1 MITSRLRRKPAAPT
15 EPPAGRGSIAGR
27 GDIAGRGGIDGLLTF
42 LGRYLDAAALDN
54 IRDACAFG
62 AHAHAGQTRV
72 SGEAY
77 IHHPLAV
84 ARILGEMRMDSRT
97 IIAAV
102 LHDVLEDTDI
112 TPAELRAQFGGDV
125 ATLVDGVSKV
135 SQLEQQTREHAE
147 AASFRKMLMAT
158 ATDLRVIIIK
168 LADRLHNMRT
178 LESLR
183 AAKKRRVARQT
194 LEIYAPIANR
204 LGMRDL
210 AEELEDLS
218 LCNLYPKRHHA
229 ISKKLGGEKR
239 GQKSA
244 LGALCGKLG
253 AELRQ
258 AGIPARVH
266 GREKS
271 VYSVYRKMQ
280 QKKITL
286 RDMRDIHAIR
296 IITETRP
303 QCYPALGLIHQLYKP
318 RPGGFKDYIA
328 LPKTNGYQSL
338 HTVVIGPAGQPL
350 EVQIRSETMHRVAEQ
365 GVASHWL
372 YKTETTGEHAPQQ
385 LAQQWLSS
393 FLESQQK
400 SPDSGEF
407 LEHLKADLFP
417 DEVYVSTPKGEI
429 KRLPRGATA
438 LDFSYAV
445 HTGIG
450 NRCAGARI
458 NRRVVSLHEPLR
470 NGDHVEIVTSRSARP
485 HPAWLNYAVTSRA
498 RTSIRHFLK
507 QQKEKESFKLG
518 RKLLK
523 QALGKQG
530 YRRLRIPS
538 AHKVALL
545 QRLALKDWTQLL
557 RDIGYGA
564 DAGAESAGGGISR
577 PAALVIEGTERLLV
591 THASCCHPIPG
602 DQIIGAM
609 SGGKGLVVHRAI
621 CPLRRQIMRHP
632 DNYFHLAWSRD
643 IKGKFQVPL
652 KLETRNEPGALA
664 VVSNI
669 IAMHDSNINHLQ
681 VDPRNNASMMSVV
694 IEVTERAHLA
704 SIMRK
709 LRAENCVINLARA

>member
-1 MITSRLRRKPAAPT
+1 M
-15 EPPAGRGSIAGR
+15 
-27 GDIAGRGGIDGLLTF
+27 
-42 LGRYLDAAALDN
+42 
-54 IRDACAFG
+54 
-62 AHAHAGQTRV
+62 

-97 IIAAV
+97 IISAV

-112 TPAELRAQFGGDV
+112 TPAELRERFGEDV
-125 ATLVDGVSKV
+125 AALVDGVSKV
-135 SQLEQQTREHAE
+135 SQIEQETREHAE
-147 AASFRKMLMAT
+147 AASFRKMLLAT

-178 LESLR
+178 LGHLR
-183 AAKKRRVARQT
+183 AAKKRRVAWQT
-194 LEIYAPIANR
+194 LDIYAPIANR

-210 AEELEDLS
+210 AEELEDMS
-218 LCNLYPKRHHA
+218 LCNLYPKRYHA
-229 ISKKLGGEKR
+229 ISKKLDEEKR
-239 GQKSA
+239 ARKSP

-253 AELRQ
+253 GELQ
-258 AGIPARVH
+258 EAGIPARVH

-271 VYSVYRKMQ
+271 IYSIYRKMR

-286 RDMRDIHAIR
+286 KDMRDIRAIR

-303 QCYPALGLIHQLYKP
+303 QCYPALGLIHKLYKP

-328 LPKTNGYQSL
+328 IPKANGYQSL

-350 EVQIRSETMHRVAEQ
+350 EVQIRSEAMHRVAEQ

-438 LDFSYAV
+438 LDFSYVV
-445 HTGIG
+445 HTDIG

-458 NRRVVSLHEPLR
+458 NRRPAALHEALR
-470 NGDHVEIVTSRSARP
+470 SGDHVEIITSRSARP
-485 HPAWLNYAVTSRA
+485 HPAWLNYVVTSRA

-545 QRLALKDWTQLL
+545 SRLCMKDWTQLL
-557 RDIGYGA
+557 RDIGYGK
-564 DAGAESAGGGISR
+564 R
-577 PAALVIEGTERLLV
+577 PAALVAKQMLAAADAGAAGDAGARPAALIIEGTERLLV

-621 CPLRRQIMRHP
+621 CPRRRQLMRHP
-632 DNYFHLAWSRD
+632 DNYFHLAWSD
-643 IKGKFQVPL
+643 AIKGKFQVPL
-652 KLETRNEPGALA
+652 KLETRNQPGALA
-664 VVSNI
+664 AVSNI
-669 IAMHDSNINHLQ
+669 IAMHDSNINSLQ
-681 VDPRNNASMMSVV
+681 VDPRSDASRMSVV

-709 LRAENCVINLARA
+709 LRAEKCVINLARA